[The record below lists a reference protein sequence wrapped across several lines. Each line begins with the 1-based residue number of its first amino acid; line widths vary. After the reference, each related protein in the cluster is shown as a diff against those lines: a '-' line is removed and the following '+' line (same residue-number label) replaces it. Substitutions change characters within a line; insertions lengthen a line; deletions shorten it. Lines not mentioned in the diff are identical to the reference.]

1 MGLLAVDI
9 GNSNMVVGLFQ
20 GEQLVHSWRLA
31 SRRENTADEIEALL
45 GLLLGSRR
53 SEVSHSVLA
62 SVVPALTAPTSEAIA
77 RLTGAAP
84 LEVAPGIKTGLKIRT
99 DNPAEVGADRI
110 VNAVAALSLFG
121 GPAIVVD
128 LGTATTLDVVTAAG
142 EYLGGLICPGPQLGA
157 DALSARA
164 ARLPRIELSVP
175 SEVVGHNTVDAM
187 RAGVMF
193 GHAAM
198 VDGLVSRI
206 QKELGIEAKIILTGG
221 LASTVAPL
229 LDHYDVIAPQLTL
242 DGLRLVWD
250 RSRSR

>member
-53 SEVSHSVLA
+53 AEVSHSVLA
-62 SVVPALTAPTSEAIA
+62 SVVPALTAPMSEAIA
-77 RLTGAAP
+77 RLTGATP

-206 QKELGIEAKIILTGG
+206 QEELGIKAKIILTGG

>member
-45 GLLLGSRR
+45 GLLLGSQRA
-53 SEVSHSVLA
+53 EVSHSVLA

-77 RLTGAAP
+77 RLTGSPP

-157 DALSARA
+157 DALSTRA
-164 ARLPRIELSVP
+164 ARLPRVELSVP
-175 SEVVGHNTVDAM
+175 GGVVGHNTVDAM

-198 VDGLVSRI
+198 VDGLVSKI
-206 QKELGIEAKIILTGG
+206 QEELGIKAKIILTGG